1 MPDMWNDLLACLEL
15 KPTASTDT
23 MAYEAVNQTL
33 PYHRVFGGQILGQ
46 LVVAARLVVP
56 EKSVKSLHTVFT
68 REGRS
73 DTPIR
78 YQVSVQ
84 HEGRSF
90 ATATLLAYQSD
101 QVIATAVASLH
112 TPEGGGPQRQSLPA
126 VDEPLGPEHEVSFP
140 LLPWEARSTD
150 DLDATSAGPPIYTM
164 WMRTPPVAPELGAP
178 LTAYATDLT
187 LIGTALRPEDGISH
201 TGNGTRFLSAV
212 TSHTL
217 WFHRPVR
224 SDAWQVL
231 RQHSPILAEGR
242 IFGRGDVLTE
252 NGELVASF
260 AQEAMLRMRP

>member
-15 KPTASTDT
+15 KPAASTDT
-23 MAYEAVNQTL
+23 IAYEAVNQTL
-33 PYHRVFGGQILGQ
+33 PYHRIFGGQILGQ
-46 LVVAARLVVP
+46 LVVAARLAVP

-78 YQVSVQ
+78 YEANIQ

-90 ATATLLAYQSD
+90 ATATLLAYQAD

-112 TPEGGGPQRQSLPA
+112 TPEDGPRRQSLPA
-126 VDEPLGPEHEVSFP
+126 VGEPPGAEHEVVFP
-140 LLPWEARSTD
+140 LLPWEARSSD
-150 DLDATSAGPPIYTM
+150 DLDSTAAGPPTYTM

-217 WFHRPVR
+217 WFHQPVR

-231 RQHSPILAEGR
+231 RQHSPILAQGR
-242 IFGRGDVLTE
+242 AFGRGDVLTE
-252 NGELVASF
+252 DGELVASY
-260 AQEAMLRMRP
+260 AQEAMFRLRP